1 MIYND
6 PRFSFQI
13 LTVDYFAH
21 EQGTFHVKARPY
33 AALSF
38 RLSGT
43 GAFDI
48 GNKHL
53 ITKPGDV
60 LFLPAGRP
68 YKVEYSVS
76 ESIVVHLVDCHYAE
90 AENISIGNRS
100 EIGICFDYLFR
111 SWKEH
116 RSMNKAKSIVYDVL
130 AKMENDQTDLMSHT
144 VLANCI
150 RYMNE
155 NFRNPDLNIKTVC
168 EIGFIS
174 ESSLQRAFLKHF
186 QESPKQYLNRFR
198 MNRALELLKDNT
210 FSIKEIASLCG
221 FADEKYFSRAFKKTY
236 GYPPS
241 EFRKHIFI

>member
-43 GAFDI
+43 GVFDI

-60 LFLPAGRP
+60 LFLPAGTP

-76 ESIVVHLVDCHYAE
+76 ESIVVHLLDCHYAE

-100 EIGICFDYLFR
+100 EIGLCFDSLFR

-116 RSMNKAKSIVYDVL
+116 RSINKAKSIVYDVL
-130 AKMENDQTDLMSHT
+130 AKMENDQTDLISHT
-144 VLANCI
+144 ALANCI

-155 NFRNPDLNIKTVC
+155 NFRDPALDIEAVC
-168 EIGFIS
+168 NVGFIS

-186 QESPKQYLNRFR
+186 QVSPKQYLIRLR
-198 MNRALELLKDNT
+198 MKCALELLKDNT
-210 FSIKEIASLCG
+210 FSVKEIASLCG
-221 FADEKYFSRAFKKTY
+221 FTDEKYFSRAFKKTY